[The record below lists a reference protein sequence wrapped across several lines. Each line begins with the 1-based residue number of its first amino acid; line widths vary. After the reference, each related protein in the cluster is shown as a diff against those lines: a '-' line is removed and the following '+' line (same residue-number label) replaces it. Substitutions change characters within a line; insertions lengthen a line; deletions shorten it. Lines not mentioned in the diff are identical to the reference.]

1 MGPGECIACGRAS
14 ALPWRAA
21 HPSDERL
28 AARSSYDLLRCAG
41 CGTAAVVPA
50 QRVLE
55 QAALYTHGTY
65 RMRGRL
71 DALIEP
77 LRRLIDRDRLRAI
90 GGLPAGAEVL
100 EIGAGDGRLLAALAA
115 RGHRVAGIEPSAP
128 YAASARARGL
138 DVATVGVEA
147 ADHPDASRDVVL
159 LWHVL
164 EHLEDPAG
172 ALRRARAWLRPGGT
186 LVVAVPNRASWQASL
201 GGDRWF
207 HQDVPRHLTHFTPR
221 GLSALLERCGF
232 RTTRTRHLLLEHN
245 LLGMWLTL
253 LNGVTGERDV
263 AFRLLKRTRRATG
276 VRGALDAA
284 LTALLGPILVPVAVV
299 LEGLAGLL
307 RRGGTIVVL
316 AS

>member
-1 MGPGECIACGRAS
+1 MPPAECIACGRAS

-21 HPSDERL
+21 RPSDARL
-28 AARSSYDLLRCAG
+28 ASRSSYDLLRCTD
-41 CGTAAVVPA
+41 CGTAAVAPG
-50 QRVLE
+50 QRDLE
-55 QAALYTHGTY
+55 GPGLYTDGSY
-65 RMRGRL
+65 RERGRL
-71 DALIEP
+71 EPLLEP

-90 GGLPAGAEVL
+90 GCLPAHADVL
-100 EIGAGDGRLLAALAA
+100 EIGAGDGRLLAALAE

-138 DVATVGVEA
+138 DVAAVPIEA
-147 ADHPDASRDVVL
+147 ADEPSASRDAVL

-164 EHLEDPAG
+164 EHLDDPAG
-172 ALRRARAWLRPGGT
+172 ALQRARAWLRPGGT

-221 GLSALLERCGF
+221 GLAALLERCGF
-232 RTTRTRHLLLEHN
+232 RATRTRHLLLEHN

-253 LNGVTGERDV
+253 LNRVTGERDV
-263 AFRLLKRTRRATG
+263 PFRLLKRMRRATG
-276 VRGALDAA
+276 ARPALDAA
-284 LTALLGPILVPVAVV
+284 LVALLGPVLIPVAVA
-299 LEGLAGLL
+299 LEGLAGVL